1 MKYFC
6 LLVIILSSCIK
17 NDIPYPKEIL
27 YIKSIEFL
35 GQKGEAIIDENN
47 FLIKVSFSE
56 DVDLK
61 KTVLKKLI
69 ASDGAKSS
77 LNEGESIDL
86 SSSQFIKLSKYQEY
100 MWQIK
105 ADQPIELIFDV
116 EDQVASTV
124 FDKDKRTATAYVSP
138 NTDISKIFVKNI
150 KLDRAGIDISKAD
163 REKLIGRYVD
173 FTHNQKV
180 VVLKVDG
187 NEEWSL
193 SVVKTKELIK
203 TLSADGLVSVA
214 YLYAK
219 GPENSVI
226 GFEYKPE
233 NAKDWIKI
241 DDSTV
246 EKLGNGNFRCILRG
260 LNPSSKYVCRSTF
273 KNAKGNEIA
282 FSTIV
287 EQPIPGGGDFDNFN
301 QTYWDSS
308 NSPGA
313 GNVTF
318 TEDVPTE
325 VGNGKSVK
333 MTSKSVFGV
342 FASASVYLGKFVR
355 KDGLTNAILSFGR
368 SYTSMPTK
376 FNGYYKFKTS
386 PINYVGDGKFNNI
399 KGKPDSCFVYAM
411 LIDRDP
417 IEIRTN
423 SSNRQLI
430 DFNAKY
436 VIAVAELTKGSN
448 VDQWTKF
455 SVPFV
460 YRKTNVRPKNLI
472 IVASSS
478 KYGDYFTGGNA
489 TVLDVDNFSFSF
501 D

>member
-47 FLIKVSFSE
+47 FLIKVSFPE
-56 DVDLK
+56 EVDLTQ
-61 KTVLKKLI
+61 TVLKKLTV
-69 ASDGAKSS
+69 SDGAKSS

-86 SSSQFIKLSKYQEY
+86 SSPKFIKLSKYQDY

-105 ADQPIELIFDV
+105 ADQPIDIIFDIK
-116 EDQVASTV
+116 DQIGMSYIKGQKKVI
-124 FDKDKRTATAYVSP
+124 AYLLPYADVS
-138 NTDISKIFVKNI
+138 KVFVKNI
-150 KLDRAGIDISKAD
+150 KLDRVGIDISKAD
-163 REKLIGRYVD
+163 KERLIGKYVD
-173 FTHNQKV
+173 FTKSQKV
-180 VVLKVDG
+180 VLEKPSGNEIWTLSVLKAKG
-187 NEEWSL
+187 TIE
-193 SVVKTKELIK
+193 
-203 TLSADGLVSVA
+203 TLSADGLVRVA

-219 GPENSVI
+219 GPENGDV

-273 KNAKGNEIA
+273 KNTKGNEIS
-282 FSTIV
+282 FSTIA

-301 QTYWDSS
+301 QAYWDSS

-313 GNVTF
+313 GNVAF
-318 TEDVPTE
+318 TDDVPKE
-325 VGNGKSVK
+325 VGKGKSVK

-386 PINYVGDGKFNNI
+386 PVNYVGDSKFNNI
-399 KGKPDSCFVYAM
+399 KGKPDSCFIYAM

-448 VDQWTKF
+448 VDQWAKF